1 MYNTRL
7 SILILSFLLASCGG
21 SGLYIPVFSA
31 GESASQEYYQVRP
44 GDTLYSIAFRFGL
57 DYKDLARANGIGTPY
72 TIFVNQRLRIAGDP
86 AALARADGPPQGKT
100 KTTPAKPPASKTRP
114 GKTVATVSAPPAPVQ
129 APAVADSNIN
139 WRWPYDGEVVN
150 RFSLTGSVSKGI
162 DIKGKAGDS
171 VRSSADGVVVY
182 AGGGLRGYG
191 KLVIVKHNDRYL
203 SAYGHNQSLSVREG
217 DKVSAGQVVARIGGP
232 NGDKDLL
239 YFEIRRDGKPQDP
252 LAYLPSQR
260 ATAGSD

>member
-1 MYNTRL
+1 MYPTRL
-7 SILILSFLLASCGG
+7 SILILLFLLASCGG
-21 SGLYIPVFSA
+21 SRIYVPVFSA
-31 GESASQEYYQVRP
+31 GEASRQQHYEVRP

-57 DYKDLARANGIGTPY
+57 DYKDLARANGISAPY

-86 AALARADGPPQGKT
+86 DALARADGPPPASSGAT
-100 KTTPAKPPASKTRP
+100 RAKPAPVRPTP
-114 GKTVATVSAPPAPVQ
+114 GKSSGGIPPAP
-129 APAVADSNIN
+129 APVRAPTVADSNIQ

-150 RFSLTGSVSKGI
+150 RFSLSGNVNKGI
-162 DIKGKAGDS
+162 DIRGKAGDS

-203 SAYGHNQSLSVREG
+203 SAYGHNQSLAVKEG

-252 LAYLPSQR
+252 LAYLPSQQ
-260 ATAGSD
+260 ASVGSD